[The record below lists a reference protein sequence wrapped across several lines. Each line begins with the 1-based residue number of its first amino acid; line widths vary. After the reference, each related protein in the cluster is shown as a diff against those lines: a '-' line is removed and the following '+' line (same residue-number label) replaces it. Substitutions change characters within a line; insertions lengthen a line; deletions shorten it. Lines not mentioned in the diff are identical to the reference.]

1 MKVFNVTLTAVYNN
15 DEIKPDEISDNIFKT
30 MKKTDKGLAILTV
43 NSIKENKKPDQ
54 YIKEIIENM
63 AVQEEKDLAQK
74 NDHSE
79 ISLNNKI
86 KKSRKRVKKDED
98 KK

>member
-15 DEIKPDEISDNIFKT
+15 DEIKPEEISDNIFKT
-30 MKKTDKGLAILTV
+30 MKKIDKSLAILTV

-54 YIKEIIENM
+54 YIKKILENM

>member
-1 MKVFNVTLTAVYNN
+1 MKVFNITLTTVYNN
-15 DEIKPDEISDNIFKT
+15 DEVKPDEISDNIFKT
-30 MKKTDKGLAILTV
+30 MKKIDKGLAILTV
-43 NSIKENKKPDQ
+43 NSIKENSNPNQ

-63 AVQEEKDLAQK
+63 AVQDEKDLEQK
-74 NDHSE
+74 KDHSE

-86 KKSRKRVKKDED
+86 KKSRKRAKKSED